1 MNLKVA
7 CEFEVATVVGYH
19 RFFNASNCLLL
30 QVKSSVVH
38 ANRAVILWI
47 WPFPFLTCL
56 IHDRHGVSPWT
67 SISMTYDHISRPLLA
82 HVKAH
87 LCYMYSWAVLST
99 SCSLAFSLLSVLCI
113 YLCMHISINSY
124 MATLFVFFRLRI
136 CRHRHLCVIDIHVYT
151 ICLLPNEQRRI
162 SSWRW

>member
-67 SISMTYDHISRPLLA
+67 SSPWPWWPMIIFQDHYCHMLRHIFMGSVVNILLPCFFITVCALHLPVYA
-82 HVKAH
+82 HIYQQLH
-87 LCYMYSWAVLST
+87 GHTFLYSLDYGSAD
-99 SCSLAFSLLSVLCI
+99 
-113 YLCMHISINSY
+113 
-124 MATLFVFFRLRI
+124 
-136 CRHRHLCVIDIHVYT
+136 IDICWNVNY
-151 ICLLPNEQRRI
+151 
-162 SSWRW
+162 